1 MEIQGDS
8 NFHDFRICK
17 KDFQFPIQLKIHIFP
32 LVGKNFSLDP
42 SEWMIPC

>member
-1 MEIQGDS
+1 MEMQGDS
-8 NFHDFRICK
+8 NFHVLEFAKRTSN
-17 KDFQFPIQLKIHIFP
+17 FPFNSKFTQFP